1 MREMAPPMPRVPP
14 VTTAIRSA
22 IFSSLTLRRHT
33 LAGSAG
39 PRARET
45 NWRALPDNGALDAGH
60 RTAIMKPFT
69 ALLGA
74 AAGTHAADQ
83 LALASLP
90 LTATLVLGAGP
101 GVLGLLVAAQSAAW
115 LLLSL
120 PAGAWI
126 DRMPRRTLL
135 IVALGLGLAAS
146 VFAVA
151 AAAAGIVS
159 LLGVAAFVGAS
170 GTVVYVLTSI
180 SLLPALVPPADLSRS
195 NARLELARAIVSLAA
210 PFVAGRLAQLLS
222 PPWGYALA
230 AFGAALAL
238 ACVLALPK
246 APAPTS
252 AAQRPSFVA
261 SIHAGARFVVRHE
274 LLRGI
279 GLCAVFWNFAF
290 FALLAVWAPL
300 ALGPLGL
307 DPAHMGL
314 AQSAYGAGLILGA
327 LAAPVLVRR
336 LPPLAILIFGPAV
349 SGIAAGLFRAAPSA
363 SRLTA
368 CLSLAA
374 PSGNGFAYA
383 AAGHFLVGFGP
394 MLWLICQITVRQ
406 LVTPAPLMGRVN
418 ATMQTAIYGV
428 RPVGAL
434 AGGFVAAQAGLHGA
448 LLLIAAAFALS
459 TLVIVLSPLARL
471 RVLPEPA
478 CA

>member
-1 MREMAPPMPRVPP
+1 
-14 VTTAIRSA
+14 
-22 IFSSLTLRRHT
+22 
-33 LAGSAG
+33 
-39 PRARET
+39 
-45 NWRALPDNGALDAGH
+45 
-60 RTAIMKPFT
+60 MKPFT

-83 LALASLP
+83 LALATLP

-120 PAGAWI
+120 PAGAWV

-135 IVALGLGLAAS
+135 IVALGLGLAA
-146 VFAVA
+146 F
-151 AAAAGIVS
+151 I
-159 LLGVAAFVGAS
+159 GAS

-180 SLLPALVPPADLSRS
+180 SLLPSLVPPADLSRA

-210 PFVAGRLAQLLS
+210 PFVAGLLAQLLS
-222 PPWGYALA
+222 PTWGYALA

-252 AAQRPSFVA
+252 AAQRPSFLA
-261 SIHAGARFVVRHE
+261 AIQAGARFVVGHE

-327 LAAPVLVRR
+327 LVAPVSARR
-336 LPPLAILIFGPAV
+336 LPPLATLIFGPAV
-349 SGIAAGLFRAAPSA
+349 SVIAAGLF
-363 SRLTA
+363 
-368 CLSLAA
+368 LAA

-428 RPVGAL
+428 RPLGAL
-434 AGGFVAAQAGLHGA
+434 AGGFVAAHAGLPAA

-478 CA
+478 PSGVLPA